1 MRIVGLSVLNEF
13 AESHPDCRAQLE
25 AWVYF
30 VRNATWG
37 TAMELKESFASASIL
52 GGRRVVFNIKGNHY
66 RMDTR
71 ISYQNQIVQIIR
83 LGTHAEYD
91 RWEF

>member
-1 MRIVGLSVLNEF
+1 MRIVGLGALDEF
-13 AESHPDCRAQLE
+13 AKSYPDCRAQLE

-30 VRNATWG
+30 VGNATWR
-37 TAMELKESFASASIL
+37 TPMELKESVASASIL
-52 GGRRVVFNIKGNHY
+52 GGRRVIFNIKGNHY